1 MTEQLIID
9 GVTIP
14 VDKGISTVLTFS
26 IKDIQEPDKVKSS
39 FSKTIKLPGSK
50 AINDKLNFVFEV
62 NSDSTFNP
70 NLKLDAVY
78 YQNDIAVFSGFIQ
91 LKDIHKKDYNQVE
104 YSVVLF
110 GETANIFRELGN
122 KFLNDAG
129 MLWNELDHDYTRVIQ
144 ENSWDTSYI
153 LNGVVT
159 SFQYGNGLT
168 YPMINY
174 GNDTNISVYNVNEMF
189 PAVYAKEYIDRM
201 FADSGYTYSSNFFND
216 SLFRHLIIPFSGKE
230 FTPLQSELLDRKV
243 EADTPLFISSGLDNY
258 TLDTSVTPQLD
269 WQTNT
274 IRLSNELVDSG
285 NQYNP
290 ATGEITVGANGTY
303 KLSFNVDVQIETTP
317 KAGGAAAGDIIGG
330 VNGQPLFMNKFG
342 IKVNG
347 VDVNTSTSH
356 AYATNLTPAVTYS
369 TANPTTYPDAN
380 FKNSDGLVNRN
391 ENPPNKYLLNVDI
404 QLQTGDVIS
413 VNLMS
418 TWEGIA
424 YADNSGP
431 ATIYYPYTD
440 SNIAN
445 FPNLGYHADFKII
458 MLDAIL
464 SLNVVDSFYAE
475 GDTIN
480 MFSAIP
486 DKVKQRD
493 FLTSIIKMF
502 NLYMT
507 PNENNPKNII
517 IEPRGDFYTTDILD
531 WSSKLDYSK
540 EMNLTPT
547 AVTNKQKYIYT
558 YKQDADYYNKKY
570 EASWLDI
577 YGSRN
582 VYLEN
587 DFNKDEHKT
596 ELIFSPTPMVGQL
609 DNSRVVSTII
619 DVDATLQQKTIKSNI
634 RILYYGGMK
643 VSSNNWIHE
652 ALAGD
657 VYWGEYP
664 YAAHFNNPYTPTIDL
679 NFGLPREIY
688 YDNTYGTI
696 TITNANLYETYHRKE
711 LEQLT
716 DKDSKIFTGYF
727 LLNPVDIA
735 NLSFRPSYFFENEYW
750 NLHKVMYSSSIY
762 QPSKCEFL
770 KLKAVPTPT
779 VITEE
784 LVGVGEKS
792 IGDEELPKINQNIL
806 SGNNVLN
813 MKSSHVDGLNNFI
826 DKSAMFV
833 DIKGDNNKVFTGSKN
848 ITIQGDN
855 NVIESNLENISL
867 INTSNVTVQQ
877 SNVTYMDGKQII
889 ASPLYGLYSQTVNSA
904 TITNSVVETSIVGSG
919 VGSLTVPAN
928 AFKVGD
934 SYHAKIG
941 GLISAAN
948 NDRITVNIR
957 NGGILLATTG
967 LINLEVVTALGWELE
982 LDFTVDTI
990 GATGTIS
997 TNGNFAYNRNTGSL
1011 EGFVFQD
1018 MGSIDTTVL
1027 NTLDIAVQW
1036 GQEKTADQIYSA
1048 NFVLFKTY

>member
-91 LKDIHKKDYNQVE
+91 LKDIIKKDYNQVE

-122 KFLNDAG
+122 KFLNDVG
-129 MLWNELDHDYTRVIQ
+129 MLWNELDHDYTRINQ
-144 ENSWDTSYI
+144 SNSWNTSYI
-153 LNGVVT
+153 LNGVAT
-159 SFQYGNGLT
+159 SFQYGTGYT

-174 GNDTNISVYNVNEMF
+174 GNDTDISVYNVNEMF

-201 FADSGYTYSSNFFND
+201 FNDSGFTYSSNFFNA
-216 SLFRHLIIPFSGKE
+216 SLFRHLIIPFNGKE
-230 FTPLQSELLDRKV
+230 FKNTQTDLSPRRV
-243 EADTPLFISSGLDNY
+243 EADTPLYEGTSTDNY
-258 TLDTSVTPQLD
+258 TIDTGAVQFDTLLTRKVKMSVESID
-269 WQTNT
+269 A
-274 IRLSNELVDSG
+274 DG
-285 NQYNP
+285 QYNTSSGTLTIG
-290 ATGEITVGANGTY
+290 ATGFYSITFELFLQAEITPY
-303 KLSFNVDVQIETTP
+303 
-317 KAGGAAAGDIIGG
+317 AGGAPIGNILS
-330 VNGQPLFMNKFG
+330 NGRSRFKNKLS

-347 VDVNTSTSH
+347 IEINNNT
-356 AYATNLTPAVTYS
+356 AFIYKTNLTPAVTAT
-369 TANPTTYPDAN
+369 TANPSTYPDNDFVTPSVARN
-380 FKNSDGLVNRN
+380 F
-391 ENPPNKYLLNVDI
+391 NPPNRYIVTTDIHLTAGQYIEFYNTMSWTYKQSYSETSNPYPFYERFTNTGYDGTFKSVLLNGSVSLKVLDYPYSE
-404 QLQTGDVIS
+404 GDAIE
-413 VNLMS
+413 MS
-418 TWEGIA
+418 T
-424 YADNSGP
+424 
-431 ATIYYPYTD
+431 
-440 SNIAN
+440 
-445 FPNLGYHADFKII
+445 
-458 MLDAIL
+458 
-464 SLNVVDSFYAE
+464 
-475 GDTIN
+475 
-480 MFSAIP
+480 AIP

-493 FLTSIIKMF
+493 FLTSIVKMF
-502 NLYMT
+502 NLYMV
-507 PNENNPKNII
+507 PDENNPKNII
-517 IEPRGDFYTTDILD
+517 IEPRKDFYTTDILD
-531 WSSKLDYSK
+531 WSGKLDYSQ

-570 EASWLDI
+570 EASWLDT

-609 DNSRVVSTII
+609 ANSRVVSTII

-634 RILYYGGMK
+634 RILYYGGLK
-643 VSSNNWIHE
+643 PSIINWTHE
-652 ALAGD
+652 SIAGN
-657 VYWGEYP
+657 VLRGTYP
-664 YAAHFNNPYTPTIDL
+664 YAGHFNNPYTPTIDI

-750 NLHKVMYSSSIY
+750 TLHKVMYSSSVY

-770 KLKAVPTPT
+770 KLKAVPTP
-779 VITEE
+779 VSISEE
-784 LVGVGEKS
+784 LKAGIAS
-792 IGDEELPKINQNIL
+792 IGDEDLPFIYNELL
-806 SGNNVLN
+806 SGGNVLSTKSNNV
-813 MKSSHVDGLNNFI
+813 DGINNFI
-826 DKSAMFV
+826 DKTAMFV

-848 ITIQGDN
+848 VTISGDN

-867 INTSNVTVQQ
+867 INTSNVTVTE
-877 SNVTYMDGKQII
+877 SNVTYVNGEIKG
-889 ASPLYGLYSQTVNSA
+889 SGSVVTVTSNFTADELISTYLCDTTSA
-904 TITNSVVETSIVGSG
+904 TIT
-919 VGSLTVPAN
+919 
-928 AFKVGD
+928 
-934 SYHAKIG
+934 
-941 GLISAAN
+941 
-948 NDRITVNIR
+948 
-957 NGGILLATTG
+957 ILLPT
-967 LINLEVVTALGWELE
+967 NP
-982 LDFTVDTI
+982 TV
-990 GATGTIS
+990 GKVW
-997 TNGNFAYNRNTGSL
+997 NFKKIAIPNTLQMRVNAPS
-1011 EGFVFQD
+1011 
-1018 MGSIDTTVL
+1018 SIDDSLAL
-1027 NTLDIAVQW
+1027 NIAGYNQS
-1036 GQEKTADQIYSA
+1036 YSLQ
-1048 NFVLFKTY
+1048 FDGTKYKII

>member
-1 MTEQLIID
+1 MTTEKLIIE

-14 VDKGISTVLTFS
+14 IDKGISTVLTFS
-26 IKDIQEPDKVKSS
+26 IKDIQQPDKVKSS

-50 AINDKLNFVFEV
+50 AINDKLNFIFEV

-91 LKDIHKKDYNQVE
+91 LKDIIKKDYNQVD

-129 MLWNELDHDYTRVIQ
+129 MLWSNLDHDYTRVIQ

-159 SFQYGNGLT
+159 PFQYGTGYT

-174 GNDTNISVYNVNEMF
+174 GNDTDINVYNVNEMF

-201 FADSGYTYSSNFFND
+201 FADSSYTYTSNFFNA
-216 SLFRHLIIPFSGKE
+216 SLFRHLIIPFNGKE
-230 FTPLQSELLDRKV
+230 FSPLQSTLLAKRV
-243 EADTPLFISSGLDNY
+243 EADAPLFLSSGLDNY
-258 TLDTSVTPQLD
+258 TLDASLYPESV
-269 WQTNT
+269 WQSNT
-274 IRLSNELVDSG
+274 IRLSNELVDAD

-290 ATGEITVGANGTY
+290 ATGEITVGENGIY
-303 KLSFNVDVQIETTP
+303 KLSFNVTLQIDTTP
-317 KAGGAAAGDIIGG
+317 DAGAAAVGG
-330 VNGQPLFMNKFG
+330 VVGGADYPLFINKFG
-342 IKVNG
+342 LKVNG
-347 VDVNTSTSH
+347 VDVNTSTAH
-356 AYATNLTPAVTYS
+356 AYATNLTPATTYS
-369 TANPTTYPDAN
+369 TANPTTYPDTN
-380 FKNSDGLVNRN
+380 FRDSDGLTDRN

-404 QLQTGDVIS
+404 QLQAGDIITIDLLS
-413 VNLMS
+413 K
-418 TWEGIA
+418 WEGIA
-424 YADNSGP
+424 YEDNSVTP
-431 ATIYYPYTD
+431 SIYYPYID
-440 SNIAN
+440 SNLSN
-445 FPNLGYHADFKII
+445 FPNLGYFADFKIT
-458 MLDAIL
+458 MSDANL
-464 SLNVVDSFYAE
+464 SLNVIDSFYAE
-475 GDTIN
+475 GDAIN
-480 MFSAIP
+480 MFTAIP

-502 NLYMT
+502 NLYMIPDT
-507 PNENNPKNII
+507 ENPKNII
-517 IEPRGDFYTTDILD
+517 IEPRKDFYTTDIVD

-540 EMNLTPT
+540 EHNLTPT

-558 YKQDADYYNKKY
+558 YKKDADYYNKKY

-587 DFNKDEHKT
+587 DFNKTEHKT

-609 DNSRVVSTII
+609 ANSRVVSTII

-634 RILYYGGMK
+634 RILYYGGLK
-643 VSSNNWIHE
+643 NSSDNWIHE
-652 ALAGD
+652 ALAGN
-657 VYWGEYP
+657 VYRGEYP
-664 YAAHFNNPYTPTIDL
+664 YAGHFNTPYTPTIDI

-735 NLSFRPSYFFENEYW
+735 NLSFRSSYWFENEYW
-750 NLHKVMYSSSIY
+750 TLHKVMYSSSVY

-784 LVGVGEKS
+784 IIGVGFKS
-792 IGDEELPKINQNIL
+792 IGDEELPKIHQNIL
-806 SGNNVLN
+806 SGDNVLN
-813 MKSSHVDGLNNFI
+813 MKSSHVDGLDNFI
-826 DKSAMFV
+826 DKTAMFV
-833 DIKGDNNKVFTGSKN
+833 DIKGDSNKVFTGSKN

-855 NVIESNLENISL
+855 NVIESNLENITL
-867 INTSNVTVQQ
+867 INTNNVTVTE
-877 SNVTYMDGKQII
+877 SNVTYINGEIIGTGSVITINSNTTADEKVSTYLCDTSAGSISISLPSNPTVGKIWNFKKIAINNNLQIRVSAPNSIDGQLVK
-889 ASPLYGLYSQTVNSA
+889 
-904 TITNSVVETSIVGSG
+904 
-919 VGSLTVPAN
+919 
-928 AFKVGD
+928 
-934 SYHAKIG
+934 
-941 GLISAAN
+941 
-948 NDRITVNIR
+948 NI
-957 NGGILLATTG
+957 
-967 LINLEVVTALGWELE
+967 TALNN
-982 LDFTVDTI
+982 
-990 GATGTIS
+990 S
-997 TNGNFAYNRNTGSL
+997 Y
-1011 EGFVFQD
+1011 
-1018 MGSIDTTVL
+1018 
-1027 NTLDIAVQW
+1027 TLQFD
-1036 GQEKTADQIYSA
+1036 G
-1048 NFVLFKTY
+1048 LTYKII

>member
-159 SFQYGNGLT
+159 PFQYGTGYT

-174 GNDTNISVYNVNEMF
+174 GNDTDISVYNVNEMF

-201 FADSGYTYSSNFFND
+201 FNDSGFTYSSNFFNA
-216 SLFRHLIIPFSGKE
+216 SLFRHLIIPFNGKE
-230 FTPLQSELLDRKV
+230 FSPPQSELLARTI
-243 EADTPLFISSGLDNY
+243 EANTPLFVSSGLDNY
-258 TLDTSVTPQLD
+258 TLDTALYPEFD
-269 WQTNT
+269 YQTNT
-274 IRLSNELVDSG
+274 IRLTNELVDAD

-290 ATGEITVGANGTY
+290 ATGTITVGANGIY
-303 KLSFNVDVQIETTP
+303 RLSFDVTLQIDTTP
-317 KAGGAAAGDIIGG
+317 EAGAASPATLLGTNDK
-330 VNGQPLFMNKFG
+330 PLFINKFG
-342 IKVNG
+342 LKVNG
-347 VDVNTSTSH
+347 VDVNTST
-356 AYATNLTPAVTYS
+356 AYSKATTPLSPAVTYS
-369 TANPTTYPDAN
+369 TANPTTYPNTN
-380 FKNSDGLVNRN
+380 FRDSDGLTDRN
-391 ENPPNKYLLNVDI
+391 YNPPNKYLLNVDI
-404 QLQTGDVIS
+404 QLTAGDIVTID
-413 VNLMS
+413 LMT
-418 TWEGIA
+418 TWE
-424 YADNSGP
+424 
-431 ATIYYPYTD
+431 
-440 SNIAN
+440 
-445 FPNLGYHADFKII
+445 
-458 MLDAIL
+458 AIL
-464 SLNVVDSFYAE
+464 LNNSVAPYYDPFNLAQPYNAEFKVTMSDANLSFKVIDSFYVE
-475 GDTIN
+475 GDPID
-480 MFSAIP
+480 MFRAIP
-486 DKVKQRD
+486 EKVKQRD

-502 NLYMT
+502 NLYMV
-507 PNENNPKNII
+507 PDENNPKNII

-531 WSSKLDYSK
+531 WSSKLDYSQ

-558 YKQDADYYNKKY
+558 YKKDADYYNKKY

-577 YGSRN
+577 YGARN

-619 DVDATLQQKTIKSNI
+619 DVDETLQQKTIKSNI
-634 RILYYGGMK
+634 RILYYSGLK
-643 VSSNNWIHE
+643 NSSNNWVHE
-652 ALAGD
+652 ALAGN
-657 VYWGEYP
+657 VFRGEYP
-664 YAAHFNNPYTPTIDL
+664 YAGHFNDPYTPTIDL
-679 NFGLPREIY
+679 NFGLPKEIY
-688 YDNTYGTI
+688 WDSTYGSI
-696 TITNANLYETYHRKE
+696 TITNANLYNTYHRKE

-750 NLHKVMYSSSIY
+750 TLHKVMYSSSVY

-784 LVGVGEKS
+784 IIGVGFKS
-792 IGDEELPKINQNIL
+792 IGDEEAPNMFQDIL

-833 DIKGDNNKVFTGSKN
+833 DIKGDSNKVFTGSKN
-848 ITIQGDN
+848 ITISGDN

-867 INTSNVTVQQ
+867 INTSNVTVTE
-877 SNVTYMDGKQII
+877 SNVTYINGEIR
-889 ASPLYGLYSQTVNSA
+889 
-904 TITNSVVETSIVGSG
+904 GSG
-919 VGSLTVPAN
+919 SV
-928 AFKVGD
+928 
-934 SYHAKIG
+934 I
-941 GLISAAN
+941 
-948 NDRITVNIR
+948 
-957 NGGILLATTG
+957 
-967 LINLEVVTALGWELE
+967 
-982 LDFTVDTI
+982 
-990 GATGTIS
+990 TIS
-997 TNGNFAYNRNTGSL
+997 SNITADEKVATYLCDTSAINIVLSLPTNPTVGKVWNFKKISIPNTLQIRVNAPS
-1011 EGFVFQD
+1011 
-1018 MGSIDTTVL
+1018 SIDDVL
-1027 NTLDIAVQW
+1027 LLNITGYNDA
-1036 GQEKTADQIYSA
+1036 YSLQ
-1048 NFVLFKTY
+1048 FDGTKYKII

>member
-14 VDKGISTVLTFS
+14 VDEGISTVLTFS

-91 LKDIHKKDYNQVE
+91 LKDIIKKDYNQVE

-122 KFLNDAG
+122 KFLNDSG

-159 SFQYGNGLT
+159 SFQYGNGYT

-201 FADSGYTYSSNFFND
+201 FADSSYTYTSSFFNN
-216 SLFRHLIIPFSGKE
+216 SLFRHLIIPFNGKE
-230 FTPLQSELLDRKV
+230 FKPSQTDLSPRQVK
-243 EADTPLFISSGLDNY
+243 ANTPLFLSNGVNNF
-258 TLDTSVTPQLD
+258 TLNSATYPINTFAEDTL
-269 WQTNT
+269 
-274 IRLSNELVDSG
+274 RLSNEVSDAN
-285 NQYNP
+285 NQYDP
-290 ATGEITVGANGTY
+290 ATGILTIGATGFYRITFDATI
-303 KLSFNVDVQIETTP
+303 QTETTP
-317 KAGGAAAGDIIGG
+317 QAGAAAAGDLIANGDASFQINFGVF
-330 VNGQPLFMNKFG
+330 VNGIVSNS
-342 IKVNG
+342 V
-347 VDVNTSTSH
+347 TSYTI
-356 AYATNLTPAVTYS
+356 ADNLTPAVTYQ
-369 TANPTTYPDAN
+369 TANPTTYPDSN
-380 FKNSDGLVNRN
+380 FINPQGVTGVRN
-391 ENPPNKYLLNVDI
+391 YNPPNKYQVNTDI
-404 QLQTGDVIS
+404 QLTSGDELVIKTFTYWRPRD
-413 VNLMS
+413 VPEN
-418 TWEGIA
+418 GGA
-424 YADNSGP
+424 YLPLSDIKPYYDDNSTP
-431 ATIYYPYTD
+431 LPYPPFTKDEYE
-440 SNIAN
+440 
-445 FPNLGYHADFKII
+445 ADFKII
-458 MLDAIL
+458 ISSANL
-464 SLNVVDSFYAE
+464 SLNILDSPYLE
-475 GDTIN
+475 GDTVD
-480 MFSAIP
+480 MSTAIP

-502 NLYMT
+502 NLYMV
-507 PNENNPKNII
+507 PDENNLKNMI
-517 IEPRGDFYTTDILD
+517 IEPRKDFYTTDILD
-531 WSSKLDYSK
+531 WSGKLDYSQ

-547 AVTNKQKYIYT
+547 AVTIKQKYIYT

-570 EASWLDI
+570 EASWLDV

-652 ALAGD
+652 AIAGN

-664 YAAHFNNPYTPTIDL
+664 YAGHFNNPYTPTIDI

-750 NLHKVMYSSSIY
+750 NIHKVMYSSSIY

-779 VITEE
+779 IITEE
-784 LVGVGEKS
+784 LIGGLAT
-792 IGDEELPKINQNIL
+792 IGDESTPIMFEDSL
-806 SGNNVLN
+806 SGNNILS

-826 DKSAMFV
+826 DKTAMFV

-855 NVIESNLENISL
+855 NVIESNLQNISL
-867 INTSNVTVQQ
+867 INTSNVTVTQ
-877 SNVTYMDGKQII
+877 SNTTYINGEIRGSGSVVTISSNITANEKVATYLCD
-889 ASPLYGLYSQTVNSA
+889 TTSA
-904 TITNSVVETSIVGSG
+904 TITISLPTNPTVGK
-919 VGSLTVPAN
+919 VWNFKKIAIPNTLQIKVN
-928 AFKVGD
+928 AP
-934 SYHAKIG
+934 S
-941 GLISAAN
+941 
-948 NDRITVNIR
+948 
-957 NGGILLATTG
+957 
-967 LINLEVVTALGWELE
+967 
-982 LDFTVDTI
+982 
-990 GATGTIS
+990 
-997 TNGNFAYNRNTGSL
+997 
-1011 EGFVFQD
+1011 
-1018 MGSIDTTVL
+1018 SIDNSLVL
-1027 NTLDIAVQW
+1027 NIAGYNQS
-1036 GQEKTADQIYSA
+1036 YSLQ
-1048 NFVLFKTY
+1048 FDGTKYKII